1 METIHLDTLSSI
13 SPTCMKSTNTRK
25 LLLVPLYA
33 LFVIR
38 SPLIGGKKQNTHIL
52 LHGTEFE
59 EGKQGEKI
67 QSDTIEVSNNFIS

>member
-13 SPTCMKSTNTRK
+13 SPTCMKCTNTRK

-38 SPLIGGKKQNTHIL
+38 SPLHGGKKQNTVL